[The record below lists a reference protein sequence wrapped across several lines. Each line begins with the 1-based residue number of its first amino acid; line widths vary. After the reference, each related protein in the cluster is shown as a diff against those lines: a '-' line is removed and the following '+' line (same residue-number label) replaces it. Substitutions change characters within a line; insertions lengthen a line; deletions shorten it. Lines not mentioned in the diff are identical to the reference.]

1 MRRGLT
7 DPGPERRRRRWNGG
21 PSPMSDD
28 RPMVGLVLAAAALG
42 LDNFGA
48 AIAIGLSGVNAR
60 IRIRVAL
67 VFGLFEAAMP
77 LIGLVV
83 GRHLS
88 SSLGSATSYIGGGL
102 LVATGAF
109 TVFEA
114 TRNDNSEREPVTA
127 HLGRLVLTG
136 AALSI
141 DNLVVGFALG
151 TRTVPVVA
159 SALII
164 AVVSV
169 GMSVVGLE
177 LGDRLGDMTERWA
190 EEIGGFVLIVVG
202 IAIAAK
208 IL

>member
-1 MRRGLT
+1 MG
-7 DPGPERRRRRWNGG
+7 
-21 PSPMSDD
+21 DD
-28 RPMVGLVLAAAALG
+28 HPMVGLVLAAAALG

-48 AIAIGLSGVNAR
+48 ALAIGLSGVNAR
-60 IRIRVAL
+60 IRVRVAL

-77 LIGLVV
+77 VIGLVI

-109 TVFEA
+109 SVFEA
-114 TRNDNSEREPVTA
+114 RRNHDSQREPVAA
-127 HLGRLVLTG
+127 HFGRLVVTG

-151 TRTVPVVA
+151 TRTVPVVV
-159 SALII
+159 SAVVI

-177 LGDRLGDMTERWA
+177 LGDRLGDVTGRWS

-208 IL
+208 IF

>member
-1 MRRGLT
+1 MF
-7 DPGPERRRRRWNGG
+7 
-21 PSPMSDD
+21 
-28 RPMVGLVLAAAALG
+28 GLVLAAAALG

-48 AIAIGLSGVNAR
+48 AIAIGLSGVNTR
-60 IRIRVAL
+60 IRVRVAL

-88 SSLGSATSYIGGGL
+88 TSLGSATSYIGGGL

-114 TRNDNSEREPVTA
+114 RRNHDSQRDA
-127 HLGRLVLTG
+127 GAAQLGRLVVTS

-151 TRTVPVVA
+151 TRAVPVVS
-159 SALII
+159 SAVVI

-169 GMSVVGLE
+169 AMSVVGLE
-177 LGDRLGDMTERWA
+177 LGDRLGDMTGRWS
-190 EEIGGFVLIVVG
+190 EEIGGFVLILVG

-208 IL
+208 LL